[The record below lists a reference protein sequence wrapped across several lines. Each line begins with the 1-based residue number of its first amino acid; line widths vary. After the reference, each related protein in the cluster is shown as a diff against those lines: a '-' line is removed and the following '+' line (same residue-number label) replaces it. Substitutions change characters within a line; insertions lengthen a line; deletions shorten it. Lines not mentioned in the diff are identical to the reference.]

1 MALIS
6 VRYFSCICIFP
17 LFQKNK
23 KTLKKIKNFDLL
35 IIFYCLYI
43 IRYFRNV
50 LEEFMTGLMMI
61 ESKEARFSRYLEL
74 IPCIKRT
81 APLYREFKVGI
92 GIKKLENRIYFI
104 FVLWVPFSSVSNLF
118 PGTVPV

>member
-1 MALIS
+1 
-6 VRYFSCICIFP
+6 
-17 LFQKNK
+17 
-23 KTLKKIKNFDLL
+23 
-35 IIFYCLYI
+35 
-43 IRYFRNV
+43 
-50 LEEFMTGLMMI
+50 MTGLMMI

-118 PGTVPV
+118 SGTVPV